1 MSDNRT
7 NGDLTVK
14 NLMIAAAVAAAL
26 SQLPAAAQAAS
37 PNDLAEIREQ
47 LQGLMQRVDKLE
59 QENQALK
66 SENQQL
72 KTQGETLQAQSDYLK
87 AETKG
92 LRKENA
98 QQSADADKVK
108 GTDWASKVTVTGD
121 LRYRY
126 EAISDDTLLAA
137 PPAGVP
143 AADRY
148 RDRIRAR
155 LAVTAKATDNIT
167 LGLGLMSAEG
177 GDPRSGNQ
185 SLTGVFNKK
194 PIEIDLA
201 YFDWKFASWGD
212 LIGGKMKLPFVK
224 GAQNLFWDND
234 ITPEGVAFTFS
245 RGIWF
250 GSAYNFWLQEVNGAE
265 NTLTSDPMMQ
275 GAQIGVKLPISS
287 STLTLAAHYYDLS
300 SAQGRVPPAAPFFN
314 GSANNNT
321 TTGTGPTLALL
332 NDYEVFDVMA
342 QLDTTL
348 GSLPFQLWVEA
359 AQNQSP
365 SGFVDAPANT
375 IANDQDTAI
384 SAGFLLGRAS
394 NPKTWEF
401 GAMYQKI
408 EKDALFAQL
417 IDSDFAGGFSDN
429 EGYVVRAG
437 FAPVR
442 NWVLNATYFINQ
454 RNVERQNGFG
464 QTEVDYN
471 RLQLDFN
478 VKF

>member
-1 MSDNRT
+1 M
-7 NGDLTVK
+7 K
-14 NLMIAAAVAAAL
+14 NLIVAAAVAAAL

-72 KTQGETLQAQSDYLK
+72 KTQGETLQARSDYLK

>member
-1 MSDNRT
+1 M
-7 NGDLTVK
+7 K

-417 IDSDFAGGFSDN
+417 IDSDFAGGFADN

-454 RNVERQNGFG
+454 RNVERANGAG

>member
-1 MSDNRT
+1 
-7 NGDLTVK
+7 VK

-26 SQLPAAAQAAS
+26 QLPVAAHAAS
-37 PNDLAEIREQ
+37 PSDLAEIREQ

-59 QENQALK
+59 QENQQLK
-66 SENQQL
+66 SENEQL
-72 KTQGETLQAQSDYLK
+72 KSQGDDLKAQSEYLR
-87 AETKG
+87 AEAKG

-98 QQSADADKVK
+98 QQAADADKVR

-126 EAISDDTLLAA
+126 EAISDDTLNAA
-137 PPAGVP
+137 PPAGVTT
-143 AADRY
+143 ADRY

-155 LAVTAKATDNIT
+155 LAVTAKATDNLT
-167 LGLGLMSAEG
+167 VGLGLTSAEG

-185 SLTGVFNKK
+185 SLTNVFSKK

-212 LIGGKMKLPFVK
+212 LIGGKMKQPFVK

-250 GSAYNFWLQEVNGAE
+250 GSAYNFWLQEVSGAE
-265 NTLTSDPMMQ
+265 NTLTSDPMMH
-275 GAQIGVKLPISS
+275 GAQLGARLPFGS
-287 STLTLAAHYYDLS
+287 STLTLALHYYDLS
-300 SAQGRVPPAAPFFN
+300 AAQGRVAPAAPFFN
-314 GSANNNT
+314 ANANNNT
-321 TTGTGPTLALL
+321 TIGTGATLALL

-348 GSLPFQLWVEA
+348 GTLPFQVWVEA
-359 AQNQSP
+359 AQNQDP
-365 SGFVDAPANT
+365 SGFVNPPTNT
-375 IANDQDTAI
+375 IANDQDTAY

-394 NPKTWEF
+394 NAKTWEV
-401 GAMYQKI
+401 GAMYQKV

-429 EGYVVRAG
+429 DGFVVRAG
-437 FAPVR
+437 YAPVR
-442 NWVLNATYFINQ
+442 NWVLNATYFVNQ
-454 RNVERQNGFG
+454 RNVERANSVG
-464 QTEVDYN
+464 QKEVDYN

>member
-1 MSDNRT
+1 
-7 NGDLTVK
+7 VK

-72 KTQGETLQAQSDYLK
+72 KSQGETLQAQSDYLK

-126 EAISDDTLLAA
+126 EAISDDTLNAA
-137 PPAGVP
+137 PPAGVTT
-143 AADRY
+143 ADRY

-155 LAVTAKATDNIT
+155 LAVTAKPTDNIT
-167 LGLGLMSAEG
+167 LGLGLTSAEG
-177 GDPRSGNQ
+177 QDPRSGNQ
-185 SLTGVFNKK
+185 SLTGVFAKK

-201 YFDWKFASWGD
+201 YFDWRFANWGD

-250 GSAYNFWLQEVNGAE
+250 GSAYNFWLQEVSGAE

-275 GAQIGVKLPISS
+275 GAQVGVKLPIGG

-300 SAQGRVPPAAPFFN
+300 SAQGRVAPAAPFFN
-314 GSANNNT
+314 ANANNNT
-321 TTGTGPTLALL
+321 TIGTGPTLALL

-348 GSLPFQLWVEA
+348 GSLPFQVWVEA
-359 AQNQSP
+359 AQNQDP
-365 SGFVDAPANT
+365 SGFVPPANT
-375 IANDQDTAI
+375 VTNDQDTAI

-394 NPKTWEF
+394 NAKTWEF
-401 GAMYQKI
+401 GAMYQKV

-454 RNVERQNGFG
+454 RNVERANGAG